1 MGAGEGAKVMKKEYK
16 KFGSLLYC
24 YDPNT
29 DFTVRVYQ
37 DGADITTYN
46 FKLSDWDTTEIYD
59 ECTKKEFKTAL
70 SAAIKKIM
78 EVTK

>member
-1 MGAGEGAKVMKKEYK
+1 MKKEYK
-16 KFGSLLYC
+16 KYGWLLYC

-29 DFTVRVYQ
+29 DFTVRVLE
-37 DGADITTYN
+37 DGSDTTTFN
-46 FKLSDWDTTEIYD
+46 FKLSDWDEKYVYE

-70 SAAIKKIM
+70 SAAIKKLR

>member
-1 MGAGEGAKVMKKEYK
+1 MKKEYK

-29 DFTVRVYQ
+29 DFTVRLFRHVS
-37 DGADITTYN
+37 DIVTYN
-46 FKLSDWDTTEIYD
+46 FKLSDWETTDIYD
-59 ECTKKEFKTAL
+59 KCTKKEFKTAL
-70 SAAIKKIM
+70 SAAIKKLM

>member
-1 MGAGEGAKVMKKEYK
+1 MKKEYK
-16 KFGSLLYC
+16 KCCGLLYC

-46 FKLSDWDTTEIYD
+46 FKLSDWDTPDIYD
-59 ECTKKEFKTAL
+59 KCTKKEFKMAL
-70 SAAIKKIM
+70 SAAIKKIR